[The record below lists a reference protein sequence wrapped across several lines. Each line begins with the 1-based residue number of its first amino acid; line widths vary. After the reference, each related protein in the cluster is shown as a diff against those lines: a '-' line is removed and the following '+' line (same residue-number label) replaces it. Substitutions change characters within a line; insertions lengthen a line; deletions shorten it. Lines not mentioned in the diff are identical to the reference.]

1 MWRSGNA
8 PPTASA
14 TADRLATASP
24 KNRRLSRPEGGGPD
38 SITALRIRGVWLA
51 KPDLSAG
58 DRCRLERIGAVG
70 IAFHHH
76 SGGQHHR
83 NRHGCEDK
91 ADKSQAVAV
100 RHGHFL
106 TSVPVSIMTGTRF
119 KMR

>member
-1 MWRSGNA
+1 MWRNGNA
-8 PPTASA
+8 PPMASA
-14 TADRLATASP
+14 TADRLVTASS
-24 KNRRLSRPEGGGPD
+24 KNRCLPKREGGGSD
-38 SITALRIRGVWLA
+38 SITVLRIRRLWLA

-58 DRCRLERIGAVG
+58 DRCCLERIGAVG
-70 IAFHHH
+70 ITLDHH

-83 NRHGCEDK
+83 DRHGCEDK